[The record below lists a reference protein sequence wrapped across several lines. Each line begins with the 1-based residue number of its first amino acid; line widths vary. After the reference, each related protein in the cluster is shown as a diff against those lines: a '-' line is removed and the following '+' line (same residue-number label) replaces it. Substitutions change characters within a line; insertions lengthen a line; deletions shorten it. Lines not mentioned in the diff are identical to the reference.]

1 MARRPQATGSPLVLL
16 INDEEWTARSLE
28 TILKPHGYAVLM
40 AYTGRAALEL
50 STRVRPDAILVD
62 LRLPDMEGRDVCA
75 RLRQMP
81 TVRPSTPIL
90 AFSSGAMSRRERLSC
105 LRVGAWEVFHP
116 PFDPDELLTRIG
128 TYVAAKQD
136 ADVAREA
143 SHEDSVTGFYNIRG
157 LSRRV
162 TEITADAS
170 RHERPLACVVFGSDA
185 PEAQDQ
191 RRDETSVP
199 EAQEMP
205 RDERADAALVRGV
218 ANALVSVT
226 RLSDVVARVGGG
238 EFVIVAPGTDEPGAV
253 RLAERILDVVE
264 SDPTRFGL
272 SPNVRLRA
280 GFHAVAEPHRE
291 TVIPE
296 ELLSRATTAL
306 RQAQTEGNGVRV
318 RAFESDAEH

>member
-1 MARRPQATGSPLVLL
+1 MARRPNVTGSPLVLL

-40 AYTGRAALEL
+40 AYTGRSALDL
-50 STRVRPDAILVD
+50 TTRVRPDAVLVD

-81 TVRPSTPIL
+81 TVRASTPIL

-136 ADVAREA
+136 ADVAREE

-162 TEITADAS
+162 TEITADAT
-170 RHERPLACVVFGSDA
+170 RHERPLACIVFGSHPSEGRDVGRDEA
-185 PEAQDQ
+185 SLPEAVD
-191 RRDETSVP
+191 
-199 EAQEMP
+199 MP
-205 RDERADAALVRGV
+205 VDVGADPLTRGV
-218 ANALVSVT
+218 ANALVSAT
-226 RLSDVVARVGGG
+226 RLSDVVARVGEG
-238 EFVIVAPGTDEPGAV
+238 EFVVVAPGTDRPGAV
-253 RLAERILDVVE
+253 RLAERILNVIE
-264 SDPTRFGL
+264 TDPTRFGL

-280 GFHAVAEPHRE
+280 GFHAVDEPHRE

-306 RQAQTEGNGVRV
+306 RRAQTEGNGGRIQP
-318 RAFESDAEH
+318 FDSDVE